1 MVILEHTFANSY
13 GKPANA
19 SYSPPKGCGPTGSWA
34 SVIFN
39 LTTTSI
45 GTQYDRLGMLYLND
59 IEVWRTSTAEPSK
72 QGIIWTVT
80 RDMSKYTPLLS
91 RPGSFSLDIGNI
103 VDQSLRLTGNFEVTL
118 SAKFY
123 PPTPNFPATK
133 KADKIINMGHGL
145 GNNMT
150 SFLTFPQFWYTN
162 VPDEYKPK
170 LDPQNRGDVTGKG
183 PFREVQVWID
193 NLLAGVAYPLP
204 VIYTGGILLSWWRPI
219 AAIGAFDSPTYVID
233 ISPFI
238 PLLSDSK
245 AHNFTL
251 FVQGQGENGSINP
264 DWIFSAS
271 VFASLDPSGA
281 RTTGKILTHST
292 DSKTTV
298 GAASAASTPPKI
310 DPKDLVSFVTHSFRY
325 LSISST
331 VVTGTGGSQV
341 FKTEQDMTF
350 INQQSWLPGG
360 AYQSVVMTSQ
370 GRLNSYRGGRTEKID
385 DFRFPLNLTLTS
397 VASPSKTTIVGH
409 LNHQYDRTTNL
420 PFCSGL
426 GQIKIETTQDSVG
439 QLVINPQGRAISG
452 IGMTKQHFNYQ
463 NAKGGTYTRD
473 VQIYNSTKIIRD
485 EESGTLLPVSKPKV
499 FSESSLTENP
509 LAASLLSTGTPS
521 ANTHLANGV
530 SLTATSD
537 GKTHLDGD
545 DSIPGVPSRTLHH
558 HAH

>member
-1 MVILEHTFANSY
+1 MATAYLELFAS
-13 GKPANA
+13 
-19 SYSPPKGCGPTGSWA
+19 GS
-34 SVIFN
+34 
-39 LTTTSI
+39 
-45 GTQYDRLGMLYLND
+45 GQ
-59 IEVWRTSTAEPSK
+59 EE
-72 QGIIWTVT
+72 
-80 RDMSKYTPLLS
+80 
-91 RPGSFSLDIGNI
+91 
-103 VDQSLRLTGNFEVTL
+103 
-118 SAKFY
+118 
-123 PPTPNFPATK
+123 
-133 KADKIINMGHGL
+133 
-145 GNNMT
+145 
-150 SFLTFPQFWYTN
+150 YTN

-219 AAIGAFDSPTYVID
+219 AAI
-233 ISPFI
+233 
-238 PLLSDSK
+238 
-245 AHNFTL
+245 
-251 FVQGQGENGSINP
+251 GQGENGSINP

-370 GRLNSYRGGRTEKID
+370 GRLNSNRGGRTEKID

-545 DSIPGVPSRTLHH
+545 DSIPGVPSRNVASPRSLIKNSR
-558 HAH
+558 

>member
-1 MVILEHTFANSY
+1 MATAYLELFAS
-13 GKPANA
+13 
-19 SYSPPKGCGPTGSWA
+19 GS
-34 SVIFN
+34 
-39 LTTTSI
+39 
-45 GTQYDRLGMLYLND
+45 GQ
-59 IEVWRTSTAEPSK
+59 EE
-72 QGIIWTVT
+72 
-80 RDMSKYTPLLS
+80 
-91 RPGSFSLDIGNI
+91 
-103 VDQSLRLTGNFEVTL
+103 
-118 SAKFY
+118 
-123 PPTPNFPATK
+123 
-133 KADKIINMGHGL
+133 
-145 GNNMT
+145 
-150 SFLTFPQFWYTN
+150 FWYTN